1 METWLNR
8 AFLALLLAVLLAVP
22 AGTALWSHR
31 ETTAYYENRT
41 LAELPEATWESLR
54 DGSYGTDLESW
65 YSDHAPGRT
74 TLLELDTAVQMNIL
88 RRPVVN
94 DVVVNTPALLPKLE
108 FSEYSEEAYQY
119 SAQPIAEDFG
129 ALSDF
134 VESCGG
140 AFYYA
145 GFPEQRVYFEDLFPD
160 YLNSHAREAET
171 ADRVF
176 AQALAGEGV
185 AFWDMRQVY
194 EALGD
199 PAEYYSTVDHH
210 YNYYGAY
217 AAYRA
222 ILEKLAADG
231 WDLPVLTE
239 ADIDLVELP
248 NPYIGSRNRKLYNL
262 WPNTDRAVI
271 GVQKDP
277 VAYTRWDNGA
287 PSDKPLFVLP
297 TEDYMPTT
305 YNLYMGG
312 DFGETV
318 LETKRPELPD
328 VLIFGDSFTNAL
340 ETLLY
345 ASFDETRILD
355 LRHYTE
361 MSLKDY
367 VAEYRPDIVLCVQND
382 TFYYTTT
389 GNGAVWEDAADGT

>member
-1 METWLNR
+1 MEKWMNR

-41 LAELPEATWESLR
+41 LAELPDLSWESLR

-129 ALSDF
+129 ALGAF
-134 VESCGG
+134 VEECGG
-140 AFYYA
+140 TFYYA

-176 AQALAGEGV
+176 AQALSDAGV
-185 AFWDMRQVY
+185 TFWDMRSVY
-194 EALGD
+194 EALGR
-199 PAEYYSTVDHH
+199 PAAYYSTVDHH

-222 ILEKLAADG
+222 ILDFLAADG

-239 ADIDLVELP
+239 GDIDFVELP

-271 GVQKDP
+271 GV
-277 VAYTRWDNGA
+277 
-287 PSDKPLFVLP
+287 
-297 TEDYMPTT
+297 
-305 YNLYMGG
+305 
-312 DFGETV
+312 
-318 LETKRPELPD
+318 
-328 VLIFGDSFTNAL
+328 
-340 ETLLY
+340 
-345 ASFDETRILD
+345 
-355 LRHYTE
+355 
-361 MSLKDY
+361 
-367 VAEYRPDIVLCVQND
+367 
-382 TFYYTTT
+382 
-389 GNGAVWEDAADGT
+389 